1 MPSPL
6 LIIGGEAYV
15 EQRLV
20 YPAANTYYAGDCP
33 VTQAVSFYP

>member
-6 LIIGGEAYV
+6 PFSGGEAYV

-20 YPAANTYYAGDCP
+20 YPAANAYYAGDCP